1 MMKMTLTALEPEDLE
16 LLFTIENDQ
25 SQWSV
30 SNANVPY
37 SRYAL
42 QDYLIS
48 QNNDIYADKQV
59 RLVVRVEEGEASPS
73 GGRAIGLADLFN
85 FSPEHLRAEVGLA
98 ITPDEKGKGYGA
110 EAMRLLTDYA
120 SRVLHLHNVYA
131 VVPVDNAP
139 SIAMLRA
146 CGFTDEMLLK
156 QWLRCGEGWKDAL
169 FMQKLL

>member
-1 MMKMTLTALEPEDLE
+1 MKMTLTALEPEDLE

-25 SQWSV
+25 SQWCV

-42 QDYLIS
+42 QDYIINQS
-48 QNNDIYADKQV
+48 NDIYVDKQV
-59 RLVVRVEEGEASPS
+59 RLVVRVEDGDASLS

-98 ITPDEKGKGYGA
+98 ITPCEKGKGYG
-110 EAMRLLTDYA
+110 EKAMRLLTDYA
-120 SRVLHLHNVYA
+120 EKVLHLHNVYA

-139 SIAMLRA
+139 SISMLRA
-146 CGFTDEMLLK
+146 CGFTDESLLK
-156 QWLRCGEGWKDAL
+156 HWLRGGDGWKDAL